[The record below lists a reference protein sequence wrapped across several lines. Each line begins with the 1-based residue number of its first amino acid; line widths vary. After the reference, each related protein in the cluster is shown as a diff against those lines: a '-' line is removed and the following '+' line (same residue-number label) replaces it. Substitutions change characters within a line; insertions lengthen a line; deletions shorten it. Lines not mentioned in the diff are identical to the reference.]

1 MLKIGIVVDSKTRKE
16 YTEILDSG
24 DTEVTVE
31 HTIIGVSYL
40 DLKTSSVLI
49 DTNYICKDLDD
60 YFYLKIGGIFRE
72 TRLIARDTL
81 VSSVDYSIENIRCGL
96 VLIENVLPVYME
108 DGSLLVSC
116 NSDKF
121 QLSCS
126 HSLYA
131 IVDIETC
138 NISVDCRDELY
149 LFDVSEI
156 YGSDRIE
163 TSEFLTMFEKSMDGI
178 YTHGD
183 ICYVD
188 TNSLDKF
195 IVPIEINKLVINY
208 FTKIDTLVLH
218 SAVNYIYTGNKIFYA
233 KIHTIYISKDSTIK
247 LIGML
252 LHDLIGKFEE
262 NNHVDTSVEDFMDK
276 IDVLYAKSDFE
287 SIWKLCNKKEN
298 KPIMD
303 CVLSDTNI
311 VVY

>member
-31 HTIIGVSYL
+31 HTIIGVGYL
-40 DLKTSSVLI
+40 DLKISSVSI

-72 TRLIARDTL
+72 IGLIDKDTL
-81 VSSVDYSIENIRCGL
+81 SSSIDYYIENTKGRL
-96 VLIENVLPVYME
+96 LEIENVLPIYTE

-121 QLSCS
+121 KLSCS

-131 IVDIETC
+131 IVDIVSC
-138 NISVDCRDELY
+138 SISVDCRDELY
-149 LFDVSEI
+149 LFDESEI
-156 YGSDRIE
+156 YGSDRIQ

-183 ICYVD
+183 ICYVE

-218 SAVNYIYTGNKIFYA
+218 NAIDYIYTGNKVFYA

-262 NNHVDTSVEDFMDK
+262 NNHVDTSVEDFMNK
-276 IDVLYAKSDFE
+276 IDVLYAKSYFE

-303 CVLSDTNI
+303 CVLSDIDI

>member
-1 MLKIGIVVDSKTRKE
+1 MLKLGIVVDSKTRKE
-16 YTEILDSG
+16 YTEILGSG
-24 DTEVTVE
+24 YTEVIVE

-81 VSSVDYSIENIRCGL
+81 VSSIDYYIENTKCGL
-96 VLIENVLPVYME
+96 LEIENVLPVYTE
-108 DGSLLVSC
+108 DGRLLVSC

-121 QLSCS
+121 KLLCS

-131 IVDIETC
+131 IVDITSC

-149 LFDVSEI
+149 LFDISEI
-156 YGSDRIE
+156 YRSDRID
-163 TSEFLTMFEKSMDGI
+163 TSEFLTMFEQSMDGI

-183 ICYVD
+183 ICYVE
-188 TNSLDKF
+188 TNRLDNF
-195 IVPIEINKLVINY
+195 IVPIEIKKLVIN
-208 FTKIDTLVLH
+208 FDTKIDTLVLH
-218 SAVNYIYTGNKIFYA
+218 SGIDYIYTGNKIFYA
-233 KIHTIYISKDSTIK
+233 EIHTIYISKDSTIK

-252 LHDLIGKFEE
+252 LHELVGMFEV
-262 NNHVDTSVEDFMDK
+262 NNHIDEAVEGFTDNL
-276 IDVLYAKSDFE
+276 DVLFAKSEFD
-287 SIWKLCNKKEN
+287 SIWKLCNEKEN
-298 KPIMD
+298 KPIMNSILKD
-303 CVLSDTNI
+303 INI

>member
-16 YTEILDSG
+16 HTEILDSG

-31 HTIIGVSYL
+31 HTIIGVGYL
-40 DLKTSSVLI
+40 DLKTSSVSI

-72 TRLIARDTL
+72 IGLIDKDTL
-81 VSSVDYSIENIRCGL
+81 SSSIDYYIENTKCRLLEID
-96 VLIENVLPVYME
+96 NVLPIYTE

-116 NSDKF
+116 NGDKF
-121 QLSCS
+121 KLSCS

-131 IVDIETC
+131 IVDITSC

-156 YGSDRIE
+156 YRSDRID
-163 TSEFLTMFEKSMDGI
+163 TSEFLTLFEQSMDGI